1 MPEITSLFVTRLY
14 RARLND
20 LAKKKVDYDELLS
33 PDLRDGMADDDE
45 AGQEWCEANGY
56 PGYTSYAS
64 LNDPAHAFATL
75 GHPGRLAVFRLLM
88 RFAPQGVRPTEIA
101 AALGLKPNTLSH
113 HLADLTASG
122 LVRRHGRAGRCIYAV
137 DLDATEA
144 LIGYLALDVGPR
156 AARPAAP
163 LLAPRKDAAMRDT
176 DFDVLF
182 ICSGNSAR
190 SIFAEA
196 LLRDLGKGKFQAFSA
211 GPAPNTELNPF
222 ALEVLRR
229 NGHDMAGLRS
239 KHIRI
244 PAARSIVMDF
254 VFTVCDTA
262 AAEECPPWPG
272 QPITGHW
279 GLPDPVKA
287 TGTDAEKAL
296 VFAQTYAALRR
307 RIAAFVELPFDS
319 LSRLSLQS
327 RVDAIGADPLDKR
340 LTPCPASP

>member
-1 MPEITSLFVTRLY
+1 MEHS
-14 RARLND
+14 RASN
-20 LAKKKVDYDELLS
+20 
-33 PDLRDGMADDDE
+33 
-45 AGQEWCEANGY
+45 
-56 PGYTSYAS
+56 
-64 LNDPAHAFATL
+64 AFATL

-101 AALGLKPNTLSH
+101 AALDLKQNTLSH
-113 HLADLTASG
+113 HLGDLAEAG
-122 LVRRHGRAGRCIYAV
+122 LISVTRQGRSLLYAV
-137 DLDATEA
+137 DLELTEE
-144 LIGYLALDVGPR
+144 LIGYLALDVGR
-156 AARPAAP
+156 ARPDLLAP
-163 LLAPRKDAAMRDT
+163 LLTAQKDAPTMTQSIPDT

-211 GPAPNTELNPF
+211 GTRPNSELNPI
-222 ALEVLRR
+222 ALDVLRR
-229 NGHDMAGLRS
+229 NGHDVTGLRS
-239 KHIRI
+239 KHISEFQQ
-244 PAARSIVMDF
+244 PDAIVMDF
-254 VFTVCDTA
+254 VFTVCDAA

-287 TGTDAEKAL
+287 IGTDAEKAL

-307 RIAAFVELPFDS
+307 RITAFVELPFES

-327 RVDAIGADPLDKR
+327 RVDAIGTDADKK
-340 LTPCPASP
+340 A

>member
-1 MPEITSLFVTRLY
+1 MEITHATR
-14 RARLND
+14 
-20 LAKKKVDYDELLS
+20 
-33 PDLRDGMADDDE
+33 
-45 AGQEWCEANGY
+45 
-56 PGYTSYAS
+56 
-64 LNDPAHAFATL
+64 AFAML

-101 AALGLKPNTLSH
+101 AALGLKQNTLSH

-122 LVRRHGRAGRCIYAV
+122 LVSVSRHGRSLYYAV
-137 DLDATEA
+137 DLDATEG
-144 LIGYLALDVGPR
+144 LVSYLALDLGR
-156 AARPAAP
+156 GRPD
-163 LLAPRKDAAMRDT
+163 LLAPVLATLKETTEMTAPHRDT

-211 GPAPNTELNPF
+211 GLRPNSELNPF
-222 ALEVLRR
+222 ALEILKR
-229 NGHDMAGLRS
+229 NGHDTSGLRS
-239 KHIRI
+239 KHISEFQR
-244 PAARSIVMDF
+244 PESIVMDF

-279 GLPDPVKA
+279 GMPDPVKA
-287 TGTDAEKAL
+287 AGTDAERAL

-307 RIAAFVELPFDS
+307 RIMAFVELPFES

-327 RVDAIGADPLDKR
+327 RVDSIGSDMQTKV
-340 LTPCPASP
+340 

>member
-1 MPEITSLFVTRLY
+1 
-14 RARLND
+14 
-20 LAKKKVDYDELLS
+20 
-33 PDLRDGMADDDE
+33 
-45 AGQEWCEANGY
+45 
-56 PGYTSYAS
+56 
-64 LNDPAHAFATL
+64 
-75 GHPGRLAVFRLLM
+75 M
-88 RFAPQGVRPTEIA
+88 RFVPQGVRPTEIA
-101 AALGLKPNTLSH
+101 EALGLKQNTLSH

-122 LVRRHGRAGRCIYAV
+122 LVGVERQGRSLYYAV
-137 DLDATEA
+137 DLDATEG
-144 LIGYLALDVGPR
+144 LIGYFALDVGR
-156 AARPAAP
+156 ARPDLLAP
-163 LLAPRKDAAMRDT
+163 LLSVQKDPAQMTAQVPDT

-211 GPAPNTELNPF
+211 GTRPGTELNPF
-222 ALEVLRR
+222 ALEVLER
-229 NGHDMAGLRS
+229 NGHDTSGLRS
-239 KHIRI
+239 KHVSEFQQ
-244 PAARSIVMDF
+244 PGSIVMDF

-307 RIAAFVELPFDS
+307 RIMAFVELPFES
-319 LSRLSLQS
+319 LSRMSLQA
-327 RVDAIGADPLDKR
+327 RVDAIGS
-340 LTPCPASP
+340 ASKAKA

>member
-1 MPEITSLFVTRLY
+1 MEKS
-14 RARLND
+14 D
-20 LAKKKVDYDELLS
+20 
-33 PDLRDGMADDDE
+33 
-45 AGQEWCEANGY
+45 
-56 PGYTSYAS
+56 AS
-64 LNDPAHAFATL
+64 AAFATL

-88 RFAPQGVRPTEIA
+88 RFAPRGVRPTEIA
-101 AALGLKPNTLSH
+101 TALGLKQNTLSH
-113 HLADLTASG
+113 HLADLAASG
-122 LVRRHGRAGRCIYAV
+122 LVRAERQGRSLFYTA
-137 DLDATEA
+137 DLDTTEG
-144 LIGYLALDVGPR
+144 LIGYLALDVGR
-156 AARPAAP
+156 ARPD
-163 LLAPRKDAAMRDT
+163 LLAPLISARKETDPMRDT

-196 LLRDLGKGKFQAFSA
+196 LLRDLGRGKFQAFSA
-211 GPAPNTELNPF
+211 GTRPNTDMNPF

-229 NGHDMAGLRS
+229 NGHDLTGLRS
-239 KHIRI
+239 KHVSEFQK
-244 PAARSIVMDF
+244 PGAIVMDF

-307 RIAAFVELPFDS
+307 RIAAFVALPFDS
-319 LSRLSLQS
+319 LSRMSLQA
-327 RVDAIGADPLDKR
+327 RVDAIGADATSQEK
-340 LTPCPASP
+340 A